1 MRKILSAII
10 ISALSVSA
18 AWLASETFVYG
29 QKTTERF
36 IPLGK
41 SPGLSGKSTWI
52 GTVEK
57 VDEQNKSLTVKYDSG
72 VKTFKVSDQTQ
83 IWLDRSKARLSNI
96 KGDFTDL
103 KNGRKVEVK
112 YLKDRETEAEW
123 IKIEVAE

>member
-1 MRKILSAII
+1 MRKILSTII
-10 ISALSVSA
+10 ISALCMSA
-18 AWLASETFVYG
+18 AWLGGETFIYG
-29 QKTTERF
+29 QKTTEQF

-41 SPGLSGKSTWI
+41 SPGISGKLTWI

-57 VDEQNKSLTVKYDSG
+57 VDEQDKSLTVKTDSNS
-72 VKTFKVSDQTQ
+72 KTFKVSDQTR
-83 IWLDRSKARLSNI
+83 IELDRSKASLSNI
-96 KGDFTDL
+96 KGGFTDL

>member
-10 ISALSVSA
+10 VSA
-18 AWLASETFVYG
+18 ICASTVWLSGEAFVSG
-29 QKTTERF
+29 QKTTEQF

-41 SPGLSGKSTWI
+41 SPGLSGKLTWI
-52 GTVEK
+52 GTVEQ
-57 VDEQNKSLTVKYDSG
+57 VDEANKSLTVKSDSAT
-72 VKTFKVSDQTQ
+72 KTFKVSDQTR
-83 IWLDRSKARLSNI
+83 IWLDRSKARLSNV

-123 IKIEVAE
+123 IKIEVGE